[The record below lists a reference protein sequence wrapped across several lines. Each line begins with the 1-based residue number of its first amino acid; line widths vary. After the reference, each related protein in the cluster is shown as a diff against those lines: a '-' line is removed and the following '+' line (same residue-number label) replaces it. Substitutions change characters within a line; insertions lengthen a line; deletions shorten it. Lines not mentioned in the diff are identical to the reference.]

1 MRKQSI
7 SLNRALPLLFH
18 PLQLQRVDKANE
30 RKNELVPI
38 AADWCAEEKGTL
50 KEPVAT
56 RLVCKLADIVVRYVA
71 ARTRTRRYMSRVKGK
86 NRKGVRPEDEGKIE
100 EKERE
105 RERGYEGKR
114 ERKGESI
121 QRMQIRQLKRS
132 A

>member
-1 MRKQSI
+1 M
-7 SLNRALPLLFH
+7 
-18 PLQLQRVDKANE
+18 
-30 RKNELVPI
+30 
-38 AADWCAEEKGTL
+38 EEKGTL

-86 NRKGVRPEDEGKIE
+86 NRKGVRLEDERKIE
-100 EKERE
+100 ERE
-105 RERGYEGKR
+105 RGRGYEGKR
-114 ERKGESI
+114 ERKSESI

>member
-1 MRKQSI
+1 M
-7 SLNRALPLLFH
+7 
-18 PLQLQRVDKANE
+18 
-30 RKNELVPI
+30 
-38 AADWCAEEKGTL
+38 EEKGTL

-86 NRKGVRPEDEGKIE
+86 NRKGVRLEDERKID
-100 EKERE
+100 ERE

>member
-1 MRKQSI
+1 M
-7 SLNRALPLLFH
+7 
-18 PLQLQRVDKANE
+18 
-30 RKNELVPI
+30 
-38 AADWCAEEKGTL
+38 EEKGTL

-100 EKERE
+100 ERERERE

>member
-7 SLNRALPLLFH
+7 SLNRTLPLLFH

-30 RKNELVPI
+30 RGNELVPI
-38 AADWCAEEKGTL
+38 AADWCVEEKGTL

-86 NRKGVRPEDEGKIE
+86 NRKGVRLEDERKIE
-100 EKERE
+100 ERE
-105 RERGYEGKR
+105 RERV
-114 ERKGESI
+114 
-121 QRMQIRQLKRS
+121 
-132 A
+132 